1 MAGVERRSPKNLY
14 HKMSAQEVHKLS
26 SEFRWNTHFTQI
38 GLPAL
43 PSLNVETPVFFQKMS
58 KEIRKENL
66 SAWKAYLRWHLV
78 HANARFL
85 SSAFVNEDFNFLG
98 MLGAT
103 SGSRCRRYSGCS
115 SS

>member
-14 HKMSAQEVHKLS
+14 HKMSAEEL
-26 SEFRWNTHFTQI
+26 
-38 GLPAL
+38 
-43 PSLNVETPVFFQKMS
+43 S

-85 SSAFVNEDFNFLG
+85 SSRVCERGLQFLG
-98 MLGAT
+98 DAW
-103 SGSRCRRYSGCS
+103 RH
-115 SS
+115 

>member
-14 HKMSAQEVHKLS
+14 HKMSAEELQKLS
-26 SEFRWNTHFTQI
+26 SEFRWNTYFTKI

-43 PSLNVETPVFFQKMS
+43 QSLNVETPVFFPKMS

-85 SSAFVNEDFNFLG
+85 SSRVCERGLQFLG
-98 MLGAT
+98 DAW
-103 SGSRCRRYSGCS
+103 RH
-115 SS
+115 